1 MKALIKRFW
10 QEDDAL
16 GTVEMVLLMAALVA
30 VALVFKTKIVEW
42 VTTALGDVFG
52 NASKGTANN

>member
-16 GTVEMVLLMAALVA
+16 GTVEMVLLLEALLS
-30 VALVFKTKIVEW
+30 VALVFKDKLTGRVSTSVES
-42 VTTALGDVFG
+42 VFG
-52 NASKGTANN
+52 KADSGVS

>member
-16 GTVEMVLLMAALVA
+16 GTVEMVLLLAALVA
-30 VALVFKTKIVEW
+30 VALVFKEQLTDWVKSAVEK
-42 VTTALGDVFG
+42 VFG
-52 NASKGTANN
+52 NADKGLTP